1 MIKPQIIDLK
11 EPIKIIGLKVDTDVT
26 RIYHDAQQLVEQFE
40 RYKKANE
47 IPNKRQPWAF
57 AAVSKDFDEEKK
69 TFSYL
74 IGDVVTSL
82 EEIPQGL
89 IPFEI
94 PAIKYAVFP
103 IRPKSEFA
111 WGEAI
116 ASIKKY
122 AYTEWLPNSKYEL
135 AKIIDDVEYHDERSL
150 RKENPES
157 DLYVAVKEKTGIE

>member
-1 MIKPQIIDLK
+1 LIK
-11 EPIKIIGLKVDTDVT
+11 
-26 RIYHDAQQLVEQFE
+26 QFE
-40 RYKKANE
+40 SYKKVNE
-47 IPNKRQPWAF
+47 IPNKKQPWAF
-57 AAVSKDFDEEKK
+57 AAVSKNFDEEKK
-69 TFSYL
+69 TFSYI

-82 EEIPQGL
+82 EEIPKGL

-103 IRPKSEFA
+103 IRPKNRFA

-122 AYTEWLPNSKYEL
+122 AFTVWLPNSKYEP
-135 AKIIDDVEYHDERSL
+135 AKIIDDIEYHDERSL

-157 DLYVAVKEKTGIE
+157 DLYVAIKEKTGTK

>member
-1 MIKPQIIDLK
+1 MIKPRIFDLE

-40 RYKKANE
+40 KYKKANE

-116 ASIKKY
+116 ANTKKY

-150 RKENPES
+150 RRSNS
-157 DLYVAVKEKTGIE
+157 RVTYFC

>member
-1 MIKPQIIDLK
+1 MI
-11 EPIKIIGLKVDTDVT
+11 T
-26 RIYHDAQQLVEQFE
+26 RFE
-40 RYKKANE
+40 EYKKSNE
-47 IPNKRQPWAF
+47 IPNKREPWAF
-57 AAVSKDFDEEKK
+57 AAVSKDFNQEKK
-69 TFSYL
+69 TFSYI

-103 IRPKSEFA
+103 IRPKNESS

-122 AYTEWLPNSKYEL
+122 AYLEWLPNSKYKP
-135 AKIIDDVEYHDERSL
+135 AKIIDDVEYHDDRSL

-157 DLYVAVKEKTGIE
+157 DLYLAIKEKTGT